1 MGKLTISM
9 AMFNSFLYVYHKSPF
24 FRGKSPF
31 SRGKSPFLGKSP
43 FTGPGQWQNVASH
56 ASPASL
62 GIPDHSQGGKDLLK
76 ALVEVPHGLMIGSMD
91 VSIVLYYI
99 YNVVPPR

>member
-1 MGKLTISM
+1 MCTIDRHFSGENHH
-9 AMFNSFLYVYHKSPF
+9 FPWENHH
-24 FRGKSPF
+24 F
-31 SRGKSPFLGKSP
+31 SRGKSP